1 VEEKENADEEALKK
15 QLVKPCFDMLKF
27 PLLSKMFGGGT
38 AGRKI
43 AKYIQAV
50 RRGDLEAELDLLP
63 TDKLEFE
70 EAAEKRAERVKA
82 TQNQRSSHRAAKT
95 QPENVSKPLEDNEIA
110 GANEQESS
118 QAQSNPVKVNQ
129 TDLAPISPIPPL
141 APISPI
147 PPENGSVP
155 PTDAAENPAGIGP
168 HSRYLEP
175 V

>member
-1 VEEKENADEEALKK
+1 
-15 QLVKPCFDMLKF
+15 
-27 PLLSKMFGGGT
+27 MFGGGT

-43 AKYIQAV
+43 AQYIQAV
-50 RRGDLEAELDLLP
+50 RRGDLEADLDLLP

-118 QAQSNPVKVNQ
+118 QAQSNPVKVSQ

-147 PPENGSVP
+147 PPEKDLNQKSQNIHG
-155 PTDAAENPAGIGP
+155 
-168 HSRYLEP
+168 
-175 V
+175 